1 MEKWIENITTM
12 KHIYLVNTKSRA
24 ASYGIGTYINQVIM
38 CLSQTASLHLTVV
51 ELDSE
56 EKEVTLVEQGNM
68 RYLKF
73 PEISSF
79 LYNAYTDRYNRNV
92 AYLLS
97 LFVEEET
104 DCIFHFNYLHHASLA
119 RRIKSRFP
127 RTSIV
132 LTIHYFN
139 WCFLLKGNT
148 SLFREIILS
157 EKEGRSDLEQMIY
170 MDFLLDKSF
179 LKSIDKVICLS
190 QYTCE
195 LLSNEYKVPDSN
207 IVRMVN
213 GIQLPDKL
221 LNEQERENERSKLAL
236 GKDEKIILFVGRLDE
251 IKGVALIIQ
260 AFKRVCEKLP
270 DTRLLLVGDGNYD
283 GYLPLCRDYL
293 GKIMFTGKVDKELLS
308 VFYQIS
314 DVGVMPSFHEQCSY
328 VAIEMMAYGLPLIGT
343 DTTGLKE
350 MLELEDEY
358 SVPIAYAEDEMESLI
373 DVFAER
379 ILAVLSSGQYK
390 KRRDES
396 WKYDLDN
403 VKLSLIS
410 FYLRM

>member
-1 MEKWIENITTM
+1 M

-24 ASYGIGTYINQVIM
+24 ANYGIGTYINQVIM

-51 ELDSE
+51 ELDSD
-56 EKEVTLVEQGNM
+56 EKEVTLVERDNM

-79 LYNAYTDRYNRNV
+79 LYNTYTDRYNRNV

-119 RRIKSRFP
+119 GCIKFRFP
-127 RTSIV
+127 GASII

-157 EKEGRSDLEQMIY
+157 EKEERNDLEQMVY

-190 QYTCE
+190 QYTFE
-195 LLSNEYKVPDSN
+195 LLNNVYGIPESKM
-207 IVRMVN
+207 VRMVN
-213 GIQLPDKL
+213 GIQLPDRL

-236 GKDEKIILFVGRLDE
+236 GKNEKIILFVGRLDE

-270 DTRLLLVGDGNYD
+270 DTRLLLVGDGDYD

-314 DVGVMPSFHEQCSY
+314 DVGVMLSFHEQGSY

-350 MLELEDEY
+350 MLEDEC
-358 SVPIAYAEDEMESLI
+358 SVPITYAEDGMESLI
-373 DVFAER
+373 GAFAER

-390 KRRDES
+390 KRRDKS
-396 WKYDLDN
+396 WKYDLEN